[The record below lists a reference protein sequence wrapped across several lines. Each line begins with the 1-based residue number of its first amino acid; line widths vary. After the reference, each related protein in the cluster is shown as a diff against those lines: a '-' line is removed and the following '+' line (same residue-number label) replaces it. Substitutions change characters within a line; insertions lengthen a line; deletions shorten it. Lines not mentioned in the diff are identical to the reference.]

1 MPSSDYRIPNQ
12 MLVNNSLIALE
23 QSFSKLSD
31 LQSEASSLKKL
42 SKPSDAPGDVSSAM
56 QLHAGLDRN
65 DQYTRNTSDAL
76 GWLGNA
82 DNALQ
87 STVTQLQ
94 QVNALVLQAT
104 NASTDSNARAGIA
117 AQIDSIRQSI
127 IGVANTQ
134 YAGRP
139 IFAGTA
145 GGDVAYDSGGNF
157 VGTSTA
163 VERNIA
169 PGQQIQVN
177 VSGAAVFGPPGND
190 LFTTLTQI
198 SQAVANDPTQLTAL
212 QATLNTQ
219 TTQVQNQLAQVGSQY
234 FAGPIRAEPK
244 QFGWSDDETEPVQ
257 HRGRG
262 RRAGDGRTPSPT
274 SCLRVCARGHR
285 EGHYALTDR
294 LLEVGTMLETHT
306 ATDVAEINFP
316 AGLPGFPHAHKFD
329 LAPWGPAGSPFLLL
343 SSADDPDVGFVV
355 VPPWVFYPTYE
366 FELDTGAAERLG
378 LNAADDAVV
387 FAVVTLRDRPED
399 STLNLLGPI
408 VVNRYTH
415 EAAQVVLPSAGYSVR
430 APLAVAS

>member
-12 MLVNNSLIALE
+12 MLVNNSLIALQ

-65 DQYTRNTSDAL
+65 TQYTRNLSDAQ

-94 QVNALVLQAT
+94 QINNLIVQAS

-117 AQIDSIRQSI
+117 AQIDSIRASI

-145 GGDVAYDSGGNF
+145 GGDVAYDSNGNF
-157 VGTSTA
+157 VGTTTA

-169 PGQQIQVN
+169 PGQRIQVN
-177 VSGAAVFGPPGND
+177 VSGTAVFGSPGSD
-190 LFTTLTQI
+190 LFTTLSQI
-198 SQAVANDPTQLTAL
+198 SQAVVNDPTQLTAL

-219 TTQVQNQLAQVGSQY
+219 TTQVQNQLAQVGSQ
-234 FAGPIRAEPK
+234 FSRVQSVQSQNTSDGLTMKQNLSSIEDADLAEVTVELQAQQVAYQSALEATAK
-244 QFGWSDDETEPVQ
+244 
-257 HRGRG
+257 
-262 RRAGDGRTPSPT
+262 AITPS
-274 SCLRVCARGHR
+274 
-285 EGHYALTDR
+285 LTD
-294 LLEVGTMLETHT
+294 
-306 ATDVAEINFP
+306 
-316 AGLPGFPHAHKFD
+316 
-329 LAPWGPAGSPFLLL
+329 FLK
-343 SSADDPDVGFVV
+343 
-355 VPPWVFYPTYE
+355 
-366 FELDTGAAERLG
+366 
-378 LNAADDAVV
+378 
-387 FAVVTLRDRPED
+387 
-399 STLNLLGPI
+399 
-408 VVNRYTH
+408 
-415 EAAQVVLPSAGYSVR
+415 
-430 APLAVAS
+430 